1 MNRET
6 PLQKF
11 FSASIGIVCVLLAA
25 RHLNLQF
32 FSPAPQEWWYLCACA
47 MGLVYSFDLAADSK
61 KLNSKHDRSAALLL
75 ALLSLTL
82 LWPAR
87 FLLLKQGLTGLMKE
101 VWLPLL
107 LTFVYLTGIV
117 RLRLRILYPFREIL
131 AAYIFG
137 CTLIL
142 VPGADEP
149 GAAACTLL
157 FSGSCLANLL
167 VASRYDFDK
176 DQQYGMPGL
185 LHTHWFPG
193 RSTDHLRAIFS
204 VLLLLPPLFLK
215 SAAFVWP
222 AASGSISLPPTLLWI
237 YIAQIACLWVILETE
252 GTFRPFAMFRF
263 ASDCCLLLWLL
274 A

>member
-1 MNRET
+1 
-6 PLQKF
+6 
-11 FSASIGIVCVLLAA
+11 
-25 RHLNLQF
+25 
-32 FSPAPQEWWYLCACA
+32 

>member
-1 MNRET
+1 LNRET

-32 FSPAPQEWWYLCACA
+32 FSPAPQQWWYLCACA
-47 MGLVYSFDLAADSK
+47 MGMVYAFDLAADSK
-61 KLNSKHDRSAALLL
+61 KLNSQHDRSAALLL
-75 ALLSLTL
+75 ALLSLAL

-87 FLLLKQGLTGLMKE
+87 FLLQKQGFTGLIKE
-101 VWLPLL
+101 VWLPLM

-131 AAYIFG
+131 AAAIFG
-137 CTLIL
+137 FTLVL

-149 GAAACTLL
+149 GVWACTLL

-185 LHTHWFPG
+185 LHTQWFPG
-193 RSTDHLRAIFS
+193 RSNDHLRALFS
-204 VLLLLPPLFLK
+204 LLLLLPPLLVKGMEFL
-215 SAAFVWP
+215 WP
-222 AASGSISLPPTLLWI
+222 TASISISLPPAVLWI

-252 GTFRPFAMFRF
+252 GTFRPFALFRF
-263 ASDCCLLLWLL
+263 ASDCCLLLWLF